1 MCVGIWKIIYIANI
15 YKIYICRAAI
25 VTRESQP
32 IRVHDDVTEF
42 VKWIR
47 AAVPRQFAELYSV
60 GDGQL
65 EICVGVRPWPYDV
78 CVWYM

>member
-1 MCVGIWKIIYIANI
+1 M
-15 YKIYICRAAI
+15 
-25 VTRESQP
+25 
-32 IRVHDDVTEF
+32 HDDVTEF